1 MALIGSGG
9 YGSVYLWEH
18 PVIKG
23 TFYAVKKVPHVIKD
37 MGDFRCFREAA
48 IMNSFLCEYLNTSLQ
63 TIVNDTHVLIIQEL
77 ANMDMKKW
85 SLECTSK
92 EQSPIGKWVIE
103 LLLAVDYLH
112 TNGYIHGDIK
122 PSNILLYSNNSIKL
136 SDFSLTTYI
145 GDNKAE
151 GVCYSTNFAPP
162 EVVQKNPFDKSADIW
177 ALGSSIYFILR
188 GKCFQEDTMEEK
200 LGIFT
205 RFPYLTEM
213 LNENPSERPTAKEL
227 LSRMSNYIINTSIP
241 IFTRPSMNEISFIKP
256 YIVTQFTNITA
267 DWNCIALASRYAK
280 KYIQIEKGID
290 MIKQPFE
297 FFLALLM
304 LSIRCLRMHNIQ
316 TISPEELYVRMPNG
330 RQYLIFKQE
339 IRIANVLGFKLLTG

>member
-1 MALIGSGG
+1 
-9 YGSVYLWEH
+9 
-18 PVIKG
+18 
-23 TFYAVKKVPHVIKD
+23 
-37 MGDFRCFREAA
+37 
-48 IMNSFLCEYLNTSLQ
+48 
-63 TIVNDTHVLIIQEL
+63 
-77 ANMDMKKW
+77 
-85 SLECTSK
+85 
-92 EQSPIGKWVIE
+92 
-103 LLLAVDYLH
+103 
-112 TNGYIHGDIK
+112 
-122 PSNILLYSNNSIKL
+122 
-136 SDFSLTTYI
+136 
-145 GDNKAE
+145 
-151 GVCYSTNFAPP
+151 
-162 EVVQKNPFDKSADIW
+162 
-177 ALGSSIYFILR
+177 
-188 GKCFQEDTMEEK
+188 MEEK